1 MRRVARRAPLS
12 LVIPLLIGCQ
22 PRSQFTAQDEA
33 QVRAVFD
40 SALTYVQKGDWA
52 SWSALF
58 SEAAFLQPPNGATV
72 SGRARLR
79 AWGEAFPPIESATW
93 PNVQV
98 SGGDGNIAYG
108 TSAWTLKL
116 KGLPADSGKQLAVL
130 RRNGNGKWEV
140 VGVSFNSDLPLP
152 SSSVAP
158 KRLSN

>member
-1 MRRVARRAPLS
+1 MRRVARHAWLS
-12 LVIPLLIGCQ
+12 LVVLLLVGCQ
-22 PRSQFTAQDEA
+22 SRPQFTTQDEA

-40 SALTYVQKGDWA
+40 SALAYVQTGDWA

-58 SEAAFLQPPNGATV
+58 SEDAFLQPPNGATV

-98 SGGDGNIAYG
+98 SGGDGDIAYG

-116 KGLPADSGKQLAVL
+116 RGLPADSGKQLAVL
-130 RRNGNGKWEV
+130 RRNANGKWEV
-140 VGVSFNSDLPLP
+140 AAVSFNSDLPLP

-158 KRLSN
+158 RRSGN